1 MKRILFLLAG
11 FIVTLFTNA
20 QTVYF
25 GNLSEDLG
33 VGLGM
38 PQGFSQ
44 TVILSIMQVDNNKN
58 FDNFSLNL
66 KDINGKE
73 LKYNLVQD
81 TIYHLNVD
89 NTYNHQLDFKISLQE
104 YHKMC
109 NELALRSTVIINGE
123 EYNGA
128 AFVGILRALEAEQ
141 NVFGPQNFKNVTMWN
156 WQSINFTK
164 PNPIITNMQFMRFR
178 IVKGP
183 KEFRFIRRVEN
194 FK

>member
-1 MKRILFLLAG
+1 MKKILLLFSLIAAL
-11 FIVTLFTNA
+11 TANA

-25 GNLSEDLG
+25 GNLSEKLG
-33 VGLGM
+33 IGLGM

-44 TVILSIMQVDNNKN
+44 TVIISIMQIDREKD
-58 FDNFSLNL
+58 FDDFSFKIQN
-66 KDINGKE
+66 INGEE

-89 NTYNHQLDFKISLQE
+89 NTYNHQLDFKTSLQE

-109 NELALRSTVIINGE
+109 NELALRAIVTINGE

-128 AFVGILRALEAEQ
+128 AFVGVLRALEAEQ

-183 KEFRFIRRVEN
+183 KEFRFIRRIEN